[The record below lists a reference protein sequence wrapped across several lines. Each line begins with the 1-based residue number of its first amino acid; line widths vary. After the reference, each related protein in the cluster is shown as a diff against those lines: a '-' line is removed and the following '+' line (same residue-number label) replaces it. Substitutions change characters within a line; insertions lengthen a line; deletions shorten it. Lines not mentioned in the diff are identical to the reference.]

1 MSGNAVFANAVPPMD
16 RRRARTRQ
24 ALLQAFITLMF
35 ERRYDGFGVAE
46 LIERANVGRST
57 FYEHFGSKEAL
68 LRASMAPMLTVLA
81 DTGAGTLA
89 DPAALRW
96 VIEHFWENRR
106 LGRVVFAPPLRA
118 ILERQ
123 LAELIEPRL
132 KPGHRLAALQ
142 IAAAQIGAIDAWVS
156 AGTSVSVDEMIAA
169 MRATARIAV

>member
-1 MSGNAVFANAVPPMD
+1 MSGNSVFAQAAPAMD

-24 ALLQAFITLMF
+24 ALLQAFTSLMF

-57 FYEHFGSKEAL
+57 YYEHFGSKEAL

-81 DTGAGTLA
+81 DAGAGTLA
-89 DPAALRW
+89 DPGTLRW

-118 ILERQ
+118 LIERQ
-123 LAELIEPRL
+123 LAELIEARL
-132 KPGHRLAALQ
+132 TPGNRLAALQ

-156 AGTSVSVDEMIAA
+156 AGTSVSVEAMIAA
-169 MRATARIAV
+169 ISATSRLAA